1 MNRALKLKSITLV
14 EVMLAIA
21 ILAIIMGVSAPVYGS
36 LQRKSNVEMAS
47 SQALQSLRRAQILAK
62 SSKGDSNWGVKI
74 EPGAITTYQGAS
86 FSSRNVQF
94 DERTP
99 IAPLTSITGLDEVN
113 FSKFSGSP
121 NQTGAITLT
130 TDEVETKTININA
143 KGTISY

>member
-1 MNRALKLKSITLV
+1 MNKSLKLKSITLV

-21 ILAIIMGVSAPVYGS
+21 VLAIIMGVSAPVYGS

-47 SQALQSLRRAQILAK
+47 SQAIQSLRRAQILAE

-74 EPGAITTYQGAS
+74 EPGAITTYQGTN
-86 FSSRNVQF
+86 FISRNTQF

-99 IAPLTSITGLDEVN
+99 IAPLSSIAGLDEVN
-113 FSKFSGSP
+113 FSKVTGRA

-143 KGTISY
+143 EGTISY

>member
-1 MNRALKLKSITLV
+1 MNRMLKLKSITLV

-21 ILAIIMGVSAPVYGS
+21 VLAIIMGVSAPVYGS

-47 SQALQSLRRAQILAK
+47 SQAIQSLRRAQILAK

-74 EPGAITTYQGAS
+74 EPGAITTYQGAN

-143 KGTISY
+143 KGTINY